1 MVPGGSTLS
10 VAEAVEG
17 GDDNEKAEKARN
29 GRNIERLK
37 CPWESS
43 FLLQLSE

>member
-37 CPWESS
+37 CSWQSP
-43 FLLQLSE
+43 FLALLSE